1 MYISLFQVDR
11 LENTLQET
19 RAELE
24 KTRVRFHTEVVA
36 LEDTISKLERDL
48 SVEREAGEHLGKEL
62 QARDDLIQLNT
73 AECQS
78 LQQQQAQRTEE
89 VNVLEEQLR
98 LLRIDVNDREKRE
111 AYAQNLVSCLPWIE
125 AGMSLSNSPAQ
136 RLC

>member
-1 MYISLFQVDR
+1 VDR

-19 RAELE
+19 RVELE

-111 AYAQNLVSCLPWIE
+111 AYAQNLVSCLH
-125 AGMSLSNSPAQ
+125 
-136 RLC
+136 